1 MTLFHFICLCGNA
14 LEVEAASEFVAEKGV
29 ERSGWLVSYKGLR
42 PIYKCE
48 ACRENPGV
56 VRETGDQEIPR

>member
-1 MTLFHFICLCGNA
+1 MIFHFICACGNA

-48 ACRENPGV
+48 ACRDGDARGPGK
-56 VRETGDQEIPR
+56 EIGEQVP